1 MNLPFLFE
9 YLLFFLVLYT
19 WTFSSSRVVRWKIPR
34 AFVSLPPISALQ
46 ELVDDLY
53 RFRDCYFETHSIEDA
68 EKKDG
73 DVTQEIEKTLKYL
86 QEKESERTIC
96 MFPLFAGQLQM

>member
-1 MNLPFLFE
+1 M
-9 YLLFFLVLYT
+9 
-19 WTFSSSRVVRWKIPR
+19 WKFSSSRIVQWKIPK
-34 AFVSLPPISALQ
+34 AFVSLRPISALQ

-96 MFPLFAGQLQM
+96 TSPLFAGQLQM